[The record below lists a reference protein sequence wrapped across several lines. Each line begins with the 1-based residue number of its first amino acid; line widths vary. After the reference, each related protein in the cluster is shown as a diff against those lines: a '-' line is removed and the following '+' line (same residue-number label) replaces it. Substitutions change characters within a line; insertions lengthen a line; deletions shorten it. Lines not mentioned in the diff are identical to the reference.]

1 MVGDRAC
8 SILCIVSSEGDGKET
23 GETVTTKPAW
33 AWLVLLSGVLFAIP
47 TGVRLVWAEPFP
59 AVSFP
64 AFAQPATSNEDGET
78 LWLVSP
84 DSEAP
89 FLGEG
94 VRTGSQSQIAARLVD
109 LSAAGQLSK
118 REIDWLERVEGVSP
132 ICALELR
139 TVAGPTVV
147 FETPDSGS
155 PLCTK

>member
-1 MVGDRAC
+1 M
-8 SILCIVSSEGDGKET
+8 SSEGDGKET
-23 GETVTTKPAW
+23 GEIVETNTAW
-33 AWLVLLSGVLFAIP
+33 AWLLMLGSVLFVTP
-47 TGVRLVWAEPFP
+47 MVVRLVWAEPFP

-64 AFAQPATSNEDGET
+64 AFAQPATSNDDRET
-78 LWLVSP
+78 LWLVSS

-109 LSAAGQLSK
+109 LSVAGQLSEL
-118 REIDWLERVEGVSP
+118 EIAWLERVEGVSP

-139 TVAGPTVV
+139 TSAGHTVT

-155 PLCTK
+155 PSCAT